1 MTIRVLLA
9 DDQEMI
15 RAAFRMILDS
25 QPDIEVVAE
34 AGNGVTA
41 VELARSLRPDVCLL
55 DIRMPELDGL
65 QAARLLAGPEVR
77 DPLNV
82 VMATTFDLDE
92 YVYEALRSGACGFL
106 LKDGAPALLTE
117 AVRAAAVGESLIS
130 PAITLRLL
138 RHMRPTPPA
147 TVGRGKPRRPPA
159 DPLTARELDVT
170 RLVARGLTND
180 ELAAELHVSLST
192 IKTHLA
198 NAQRK
203 LAVRNRVEIA
213 AWAWENGLGHE
224 QLREGDARR

>member
-9 DDQEMI
+9 DDQEMV

-34 AGNGVTA
+34 AGDGVTA
-41 VELARSLRPDVCLL
+41 VELARALRPDVCLL
-55 DIRMPELDGL
+55 DIRMPKLDGL
-65 QAARLLAGPEVR
+65 RAARLLAGPEVP

-92 YVYEALRSGACGFL
+92 YVYEALSSGACGFL
-106 LKDGAPALLTE
+106 LKAGAPALLTE

-130 PAITLRLL
+130 PAVTLRLL
-138 RHMRPTPPA
+138 RHMQSAPVTA
-147 TVGRGKPRRPPA
+147 GKVNPRRPPA

-180 ELAAELHVSLST
+180 ELAAKLHVSLST

-213 AWAWENGLGHE
+213 AWAWENGLCH
-224 QLREGDARR
+224 